1 MGGGEKRGDG
11 RGRGAWEEGRKGG
24 AWEERSDRRGEGSV
38 GGGEKRGD
46 GR

>member
-24 AWEERSDRRGEGSV
+24 SM
-38 GGGEKRGD
+38 GGEE
-46 GR
+46 